1 MVEEIRDNQNG
12 QANGQQGGSNG
23 NSGNGRRGFPLTR
36 NARKMA

>member
-12 QANGQQGGSNG
+12 QASGQQGGSNG
-23 NSGNGRRGFPLTR
+23 NNGNGRRGFPLTR